1 MILRFLHDAEEVAA
15 PDLLDIL
22 LAIAAGK
29 ELTSEADELRAAAK
43 TGDATVA
50 IEIGTKTYMVDA
62 HDIDSMLKMG
72 NDIKDGGLPVS
83 TEETGVDGG
92 LGHTALGGKR
102 AHLIVGEVARMVTEG
117 TATRMAAD
125 DGHAAD
131 VEGIVETLLS
141 SMTHIDKD
149 AKTVHLTDDL
159 FAKGAD
165 TTMSLIAT

>member
-50 IEIGTKTYMVDA
+50 IEVGTKTYMVDT
-62 HDIDSMLKMG
+62 HDVDSMLKMG
-72 NDIKDGGLPVS
+72 NDIKDGGLSVG
-83 TEETGVDGG
+83 TEEAVVDGG
-92 LGHTALGGKR
+92 LGHTAFGCER
-102 AHLIVGEVARMVTEG
+102 PHLIVCEIAGMVAEG

-131 VEGIVETLLS
+131 VEGVVETLLS
-141 SMTHIDKD
+141 SMTHVDEN

-159 FAKGAD
+159 FSKGAN